1 MSRAGK
7 DLTSI
12 TQSLSAATSDDNILD
27 ILKQMNALPPALSF
41 TLELLKS
48 TRCGKV
54 VGAIKKSTK
63 NDTIK
68 ALAKEIIAKMKKAAS
83 TQGYTQTKK
92 VAAPKPTTSATT
104 TIQLTAPSDTK
115 TDPSTSTSSS
125 STSST
130 STSTKT
136 TTAPT
141 TTQPESLKTTGNPSR
156 DHIVKKFY
164 AILKVPVT
172 GEEAAW
178 PTNEKLGTIAVQI
191 EGSIN
196 KKANVEQR
204 PRDYMALLKRLT
216 FNLQNNGVLRGQVA
230 NSTIPAFVLVQMDPK
245 LLATK
250 GKKIKSKKKHFQIH
264 ELHGIMERPVYSLL
278 IINLLLFLS
287 SQKHLNSVPLTKCLS
302 IYIFFSTFSFFF
314 FCCYFFNF
322 ISFSIF

>member
-1 MSRAGK
+1 MSRVEK
-7 DLTSI
+7 DLTEI
-12 TQSLSAATSDDNILD
+12 TQSLSTATSDDNILD

-92 VAAPKPTTSATT
+92 AAAPKPTTSATT

-115 TDPSTSTSSS
+115 TDDPSTSTSSS
-125 STSST
+125 STT
-130 STSTKT
+130 TT

-250 GKKIKSKKKHFQIH
+250 GKKIKNQKRNILTHIH
-264 ELHGIMERPVYSLL
+264 ELHGIM
-278 IINLLLFLS
+278 
-287 SQKHLNSVPLTKCLS
+287 
-302 IYIFFSTFSFFF
+302 
-314 FCCYFFNF
+314 
-322 ISFSIF
+322 

>member
-1 MSRAGK
+1 MITLRFSRFFDNLTQCYVIHQIKMSRAQK

-12 TQSLSAATSDDNILD
+12 TQSLSTATSDDNILD

-92 VAAPKPTTSATT
+92 AAAPKPTTSATT

-115 TDPSTSTSSS
+115 TDGPSTSTSSS
-125 STSST
+125 STNT
-130 STSTKT
+130 TT
-136 TTAPT
+136 TTAP
-141 TTQPESLKTTGNPSR
+141 TQPESLKSTGNPSR

-250 GKKIKSKKKHFQIH
+250 GKKIKNQKK
-264 ELHGIMERPVYSLL
+264 
-278 IINLLLFLS
+278 N
-287 SQKHLNSVPLTKCLS
+287 
-302 IYIFFSTFSFFF
+302 IFRYTRVTRVTRYNGET
-314 FCCYFFNF
+314 CV
-322 ISFSIF
+322 

>member
-1 MSRAGK
+1 CARVGDLICCDFCKFVYHMQCLPANEVIPKEPALWACPACVEKKIALTSTALSSSSSPSSSSSSFSSSSFSSNDINGDKDEKDGEKKKKKKKYIEKMVAMQSPPSTMNQSISTTSSSSSSTSSSSFAGAKWRITFQTNNNNNSGSRSTTKMSRAEK
-7 DLTSI
+7 DLTSLLK
-12 TQSLSAATSDDNILD
+12 SLSTATSDDNILD

-92 VAAPKPTTSATT
+92 AAAPKPTTSATT

-115 TDPSTSTSSS
+115 TDGPSTSTSSS
-125 STSST
+125 STT
-130 STSTKT
+130 ST

-164 AILKVPVT
+164 SILKVPV
-172 GEEAAW
+172 
-178 PTNEKLGTIAVQI
+178 
-191 EGSIN
+191 
-196 KKANVEQR
+196 
-204 PRDYMALLKRLT
+204 
-216 FNLQNNGVLRGQVA
+216 
-230 NSTIPAFVLVQMDPK
+230 
-245 LLATK
+245 
-250 GKKIKSKKKHFQIH
+250 
-264 ELHGIMERPVYSLL
+264 
-278 IINLLLFLS
+278 
-287 SQKHLNSVPLTKCLS
+287 
-302 IYIFFSTFSFFF
+302 
-314 FCCYFFNF
+314 
-322 ISFSIF
+322 

>member
-1 MSRAGK
+1 MITLRFRQLLGNLTQCYPQIKMSRVEK
-7 DLTSI
+7 DLTEI
-12 TQSLSAATSDDNILD
+12 TQSLSTATSDDNILD

-92 VAAPKPTTSATT
+92 AAAPKPTTSATT

-115 TDPSTSTSSS
+115 TDGPSTSTSSS
-125 STSST
+125 STT
-130 STSTKT
+130 TTT
-136 TTAPT
+136 TTAP
-141 TTQPESLKTTGNPSR
+141 TQPESLKSTGNPSR

-250 GKKIKSKKKHFQIH
+250 GKKIK
-264 ELHGIMERPVYSLL
+264 
-278 IINLLLFLS
+278 N
-287 SQKHLNSVPLTKCLS
+287 QKG
-302 IYIFFSTFSFFF
+302 TFSDTHTRVTRYNGET
-314 FCCYFFNF
+314 CV
-322 ISFSIF
+322 